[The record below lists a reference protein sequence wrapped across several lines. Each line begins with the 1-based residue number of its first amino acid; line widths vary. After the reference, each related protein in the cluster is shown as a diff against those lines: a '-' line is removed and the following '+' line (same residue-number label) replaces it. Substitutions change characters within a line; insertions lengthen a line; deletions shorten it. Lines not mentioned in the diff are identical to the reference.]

1 MSTFSENDL
10 ELLTE
15 KGISPEAAVAQ
26 IETFREGIAP
36 VRLSKAAVIGDGIQ
50 RLNPDEQKGLQQ
62 HYRHKKGA
70 LQIGKFTPASGAA
83 SRMFKA
89 LFAFLKDYDPQAT
102 ALQDYLSDGKH
113 KAVRQFKEG
122 LESFP
127 FYGLVRTRIG
137 ETFDSEGHELHAF
150 VREMLSEEG
159 LNYGF
164 YPKGLLPF
172 HRYGEHLATPLEE
185 HLKEG
190 AAYASTQ
197 GRARL
202 HFTISPQHRSLFEA
216 EYKRVGAQVSAQTGC
231 AFEVG
236 YSYQKGA
243 TDTLA
248 VTPED
253 EPFRDGEGRLL
264 FRPGG
269 HGALLENL
277 DEQDADLL
285 FIKNIDNVVPGHALP
300 EIAFWKEVLGG
311 YLLKVQDQA
320 FRFYRMLVDGTL
332 DHDLISRIREFLEHT
347 LNVRFPD
354 AYAGFSLE
362 EKIAVLKDK
371 LQRPIRVCG
380 MVRNEGDPGGGPFWI
395 RDAQGNESLQI
406 VESAQVDMDDSHQK
420 GIFEKATHFNPV
432 DLVCGVRDAYGKK
445 FNLMNYRNPKQG
457 FITAKTFEGRP
468 LKALEL
474 PGLWNGGMAYWNTVF
489 VEVPIGTFNPVKTVN
504 DLLKP
509 AHQPKAD

>member
-1 MSTFSENDL
+1 
-10 ELLTE
+10 
-15 KGISPEAAVAQ
+15 
-26 IETFREGIAP
+26 
-36 VRLSKAAVIGDGIQ
+36 
-50 RLNPDEQKGLQQ
+50 
-62 HYRHKKGA
+62 
-70 LQIGKFTPASGAA
+70 
-83 SRMFKA
+83 
-89 LFAFLKDYDPQAT
+89 
-102 ALQDYLSDGKH
+102 
-113 KAVRQFKEG
+113 
-122 LESFP
+122 
-127 FYGLVRTRIG
+127 
-137 ETFDSEGHELHAF
+137 
-150 VREMLSEEG
+150 
-159 LNYGF
+159 
-164 YPKGLLPF
+164 
-172 HRYGEHLATPLEE
+172 
-185 HLKEG
+185 
-190 AAYASTQ
+190 
-197 GRARL
+197 
-202 HFTISPQHRSLFEA
+202 
-216 EYKRVGAQVSAQTGC
+216 
-231 AFEVG
+231 
-236 YSYQKGA
+236 
-243 TDTLA
+243 
-248 VTPED
+248 
-253 EPFRDGEGRLL
+253 
-264 FRPGG
+264 
-269 HGALLENL
+269 LENL

-320 FRFYRMLVDGTL
+320 FRFYRMLVEGTL
-332 DHDLISRIREFLEHT
+332 DHDPINRIREFLEHT

-354 AYAGFSLE
+354 AYTGFSLQ